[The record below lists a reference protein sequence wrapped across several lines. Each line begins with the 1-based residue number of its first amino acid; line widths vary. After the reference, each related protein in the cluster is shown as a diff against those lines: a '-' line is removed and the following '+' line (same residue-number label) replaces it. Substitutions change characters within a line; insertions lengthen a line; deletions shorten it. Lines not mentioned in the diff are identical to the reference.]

1 MIYAH
6 VRTVKQAAWFCEAES
21 LGRGSCMPLLDFRL
35 EKNESEAWPLL
46 GVVEEKV
53 LSQI

>member
-6 VRTVKQAAWFCEAES
+6 VKTVKPAAWFCEAES
-21 LGRGSCMPLLDFRL
+21 LGRSSCMHLLDFRL
-35 EKNESEAWPLL
+35 EKKESEAWSHL
-46 GVVEEKV
+46 GMVEEKV